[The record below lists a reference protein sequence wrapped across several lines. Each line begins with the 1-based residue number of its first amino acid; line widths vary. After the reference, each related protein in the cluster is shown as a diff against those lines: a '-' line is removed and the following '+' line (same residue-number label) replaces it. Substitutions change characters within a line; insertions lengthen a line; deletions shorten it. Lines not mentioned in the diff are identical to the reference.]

1 MRKTHTCF
9 KLGKSMEETL
19 LWNMFFQGQLNHQP
33 SFRINNQPYHW
44 SSKAKSLKIVFNNL
58 SNVWSLFSVY
68 GSSNVI
74 TRLFIWKLFVD
85 FHTLCSTNMGYDH
98 HPSLLFRATYF
109 QKKKQPVGEK
119 SQRRSRSAHPG
130 KYEEVPPSLWGPGNL
145 KMSRVKNGRF
155 LQWMTGKKKAIL
167 ETFRRIE
174 RNPWDFFT
182 WQKWAKLLT
191 KQTSLHSEDW
201 CVFIDHS

>member
-109 QKKKQPVGEK
+109 QKKTTG
-119 SQRRSRSAHPG
+119 RG
-130 KYEEVPPSLWGPGNL
+130 KNPNEDRG
-145 KMSRVKNGRF
+145 
-155 LQWMTGKKKAIL
+155 
-167 ETFRRIE
+167 RRIQGNMKRCHLRCE
-174 RNPWDFFT
+174 ALAT
-182 WQKWAKLLT
+182 WRW
-191 KQTSLHSEDW
+191 
-201 CVFIDHS
+201 VG